1 MKLLITFKDRKIET
15 IVDDNDSVSILKKQL
30 EK

>member
-1 MKLLITFKDRKIET
+1 MKLIVTYKDRKIET
-15 IVDDNDSVSILKKQL
+15 IIDDNDTVSILKKQL